1 MAYLKLYDL
10 EKMIPNLLLND
21 VFTKKLFVTK
31 FLNKHEF
38 ISISTLQ

>member
-21 VFTKKLFVTK
+21 VFTKEIICYKVFK
-31 FLNKHEF
+31 
-38 ISISTLQ
+38 